1 MTKLKLSHVT
11 IRLCKSA
18 QPLIDDLSLAAPSG
32 EVTVIMGPSGVGKS
46 TLLDF
51 IGGHL
56 DSAFTARGSIKIG
69 EHDITHLAP
78 EKRRIGIMFQ
88 DDLLFPHL
96 SVGENLLFGLRS
108 DLNKIEERQALIENV
123 LSRADLAG
131 FANRDPASLSGGQ
144 RARVTLLRT
153 LLAKPQVLLLD
164 EPFAKLDKHL
174 RSDVRSFIF
183 EHAIAEK
190 LPVLMVTHDE
200 TDAAA
205 AGGKIFILH
214 DTSR

>member
-1 MTKLKLSHVT
+1 MTKLELSHVT
-11 IRLCKSA
+11 IRLRSSA
-18 QPLIDDLSLAAPSG
+18 RPLLDDLSLVALSG

-56 DSAFTARGSIKIG
+56 NPAFSARGSVKIG
-69 EHDITHLAP
+69 ENDITHLEP
-78 EKRRIGIMFQ
+78 ERRRVGIMFQ

-96 SVGENLLFGLRS
+96 SVGENLLFGLKS
-108 DLNKIEERQALIENV
+108 DLSKAADRKALVDIA

-153 LLAKPQVLLLD
+153 LLAKPQALLLD

-174 RSDVRSFIF
+174 RSDVRSFVF

-200 TDAAA
+200 NDATA
-205 AGGKIFILH
+205 AGGKIFILQES
-214 DTSR
+214 SR

>member
-1 MTKLKLSHVT
+1 MTKLELSDVT
-11 IRLCKSA
+11 IQLRSSGR
-18 QPLIDDLSLAAPSG
+18 QLINNLTLVVPAG
-32 EVTVIMGPSGVGKS
+32 EVTVIMGPSGIGKS

-56 DSAFTARGSIKIG
+56 DYAFTARGNVKLG
-69 EHDITHLAP
+69 EHDITHLTP
-78 EKRRIGIMFQ
+78 EKRRIGVMFQ

-108 DLNKIEERQALIENV
+108 ELNKIEERQTLIEGA
-123 LSRADLAG
+123 LAHADLAG

-153 LLAKPQVLLLD
+153 LLAKPQALLLD

-174 RSDVRSFIF
+174 RSDVRSFVF

-200 TDAAA
+200 KDAAA
-205 AGGKIFILH
+205 AGGAIVILNE
-214 DTSR
+214 TTP

>member
-1 MTKLKLSHVT
+1 MTKLELSHVT
-11 IRLCKSA
+11 IRLRSSA
-18 QPLIDDLSLAAPSG
+18 RPLIDDLSLVALSG

-56 DSAFTARGSIKIG
+56 NPAFAARGSVKIG
-69 EHDITHLAP
+69 EHDITHLVP
-78 EKRRIGIMFQ
+78 ERRRVGIMFQ

-108 DLNKIEERQALIENV
+108 DLSKAADRNALVEIA

-153 LLAKPQVLLLD
+153 LLAKPQALLLD

-174 RSDVRSFIF
+174 RSDVRSFVF

-200 TDAAA
+200 KDAAA
-205 AGGKIFILH
+205 AGGKIFILQES
-214 DTSR
+214 SR

>member
-1 MTKLKLSHVT
+1 MKKLELSHVT
-11 IRLCKSA
+11 IRLRNSA
-18 QPLIDDLSLAAPSG
+18 HPLIDDLSLVALSG
-32 EVTVIMGPSGVGKS
+32 EVTLIMGPSGIGKS

-56 DSAFTARGSIKIG
+56 DPAFLARGSVKIG
-69 EHDITHLAP
+69 ELDITYMEP
-78 EKRRIGIMFQ
+78 ERRRVGIMFQ

-108 DLNKIEERQALIENV
+108 DLNKATDRQALIEDA

-153 LLAKPQVLLLD
+153 LLAKPHALLLD

-174 RSDVRSFIF
+174 RTDVRSFVF

-190 LPVLMVTHDE
+190 LPILMVTHDE

-205 AGGKIFILH
+205 AGGKVFILH
-214 DTSR
+214 ETSR